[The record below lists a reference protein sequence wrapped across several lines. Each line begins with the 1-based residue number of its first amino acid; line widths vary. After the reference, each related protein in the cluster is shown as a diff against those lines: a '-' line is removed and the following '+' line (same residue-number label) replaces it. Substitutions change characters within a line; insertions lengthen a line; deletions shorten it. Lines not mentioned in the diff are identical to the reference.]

1 LLTRRHPRAP
11 QVSLLNLRPNLR
23 LMRRILHVGLP
34 SSAELVVFQM
44 GIVSFLRLVVPL
56 GAAAYAAN
64 TAINSVESM
73 GTLPG
78 FGFSIATTALVG
90 QALGAADPKLAV
102 RVVWAALRPCVLV
115 MGSIGLLGFLFPHV
129 ILGLFVADPQVL
141 AAGDFAMRLAIFTL

>member
-1 LLTRRHPRAP
+1 VIGIFLRTRQQPKGPHL
-11 QVSLLNLRPNLR
+11 SLGNLRPDLR
-23 LMRRILHVGLP
+23 LMGRILRVGLP

-56 GAAAYAAN
+56 GATAYAAN

-115 MGSIGLLGFLFPHV
+115 MGSIGLLGFLFPHL
-129 ILGLFVADPQVL
+129 ILGLFVAD
-141 AAGDFAMRLAIFTL
+141 